1 MVDSSPVTSQ
11 DLADELTARREK
23 EPVGNALLDAAA
35 DGRLCDAVLRRLV
48 STEAQCHLAELGAY
62 GTALARFPR
71 RPAADLCIQLA
82 RLVYD
87 AQPKL
92 QDCAQALGLD
102 DLYGSDR
109 PADLTGYTFN
119 GTLSWLAAQGSQ
131 AAFALA
137 SATDMQVYFSGCAEL
152 VRYIRQSGFPAPQ
165 PFLTY
170 YEDEAPRDLKQ
181 LALDVVQDGL
191 DRGDDP
197 QDALFCARLL
207 EESIGDF
214 WRAAAG
220 PA

>member
-1 MVDSSPVTSQ
+1 MVDSSSVTSRH
-11 DLADELTARREK
+11 LVDELTARREK

-35 DGRLCDAVLRRLV
+35 DGRLSVDALRRLV

-62 GTALARFPR
+62 GTVLSRFPR
-71 RPAADLCIQLA
+71 RPAADLSIRLA
-82 RLVYD
+82 RLVHD

-92 QDCAQALGLD
+92 QQCAQALGLD
-102 DLYGSDR
+102 DLHGSDR
-109 PADLTGYTFN
+109 PTERAAYTFN

-137 SATDMQVYFSGCAEL
+137 SATDLRVYFSGCAEL
-152 VRYIRQSGFPAPQ
+152 VRHIRRSGFEAPQ
-165 PFLTY
+165 SFLTY
-170 YEDEAPRDLKQ
+170 YEDETPQELEQ

-197 QDALFCARLL
+197 RDAVFCARLL

>member
-1 MVDSSPVTSQ
+1 MVDSSSGTSRN
-11 DLADELTARREK
+11 LVDELTARREK

-35 DGRLCDAVLRRLV
+35 DGRLSVDALRRLV

-62 GTALARFPR
+62 GTVLARFPR
-71 RPAADLCIQLA
+71 RPAADLSIRLA

-92 QDCAQALGLD
+92 QQCAQALGLD
-102 DLYGSDR
+102 DLHGSDR
-109 PADLTGYTFN
+109 PTERAAYTFN

-137 SATDMQVYFSGCAEL
+137 SATDLRVYFSGCAEL
-152 VRYIRQSGFPAPQ
+152 VRHIRRSGFEAPRA
-165 PFLTY
+165 FLTY
-170 YEDEAPRDLKQ
+170 YEDEAPQELEQ

-197 QDALFCARLL
+197 HDAVFCARLL